1 LKPAAQTVKPFLVMR
16 RFAVI
21 LLCLFF
27 YASVPGAFGADAD
40 YKQIIIFTNGDAV
53 RVRLPLTDVTGKVR
67 VKEKSANG
75 FGVPVAPSKTLLDG
89 KYYLEWQ
96 IGYDLPNT
104 NSPSIVPEIQ
114 FTSNG
119 AKKYGHELARII
131 FESVRVGIL
140 STNDLT
146 IEIESLKRIQPA
158 QFEENQIVRVETSTN
173 MAGDGFQSAVQR
185 LPQFTKTTPHGWVQI
200 QLKQKQRAVGYQ
212 AMIYVCLPMNGVL
225 AMDGS
230 PRSAGKAHSK
240 ETVYYN
246 FNRENSDLLLDIVQA
261 FGLASQQHNED
272 MRKILEKIL
281 ETSSSGASADRR

>member
-1 LKPAAQTVKPFLVMR
+1 MR

-67 VKEKSANG
+67 VKEKSADG

-96 IGYDLPNT
+96 IGYYLPNT

-131 FESVRVGIL
+131 FESVHVGIL

-173 MAGDGFQSAVQR
+173 MAGDGFQSVVQR